1 MSDSPVI
8 DATQRWLSSFI
19 IHYNICP
26 FARREQ
32 QRNSIR
38 YRISDATSLE
48 QALEALILECA
59 KLDAEP
65 DITTTLLIFEPGFT
79 DFDDYLDLLTLAEQL
94 ILEQGYEGIYQLAS
108 FHPQYRFADSDV
120 DDAANYTNRSPYPM
134 LHIIREEQL
143 EQALKHYPKPEQIPE
158 RNIQITRAL
167 GRHAL
172 ESLLKACHGH
182 NPHDT
187 HY

>member
-1 MSDSPVI
+1 MSDSHVI

-19 IHYNICP
+19 IHYDICP

-38 YRISDATSLE
+38 YRVSDTTSLE
-48 QALEALILECA
+48 AALETMIMECA

-65 DITTTLLIFEPGFT
+65 DIATTLLIFAAGFI

-94 ILEQGYEGIYQLAS
+94 IVEQGYEGIYQLAS
-108 FHPQYRFADSDV
+108 FHPQYGFADSDV

-143 EQALKHYPKPEQIPE
+143 EQALTHYPNPEQIPE
-158 RNIQITRAL
+158 RNIQLTRTM
-167 GRHAL
+167 GSQAL
-172 ESLLKACHGH
+172 EALLKACHGH
-182 NPHDT
+182 KPHDT
-187 HY
+187 Q